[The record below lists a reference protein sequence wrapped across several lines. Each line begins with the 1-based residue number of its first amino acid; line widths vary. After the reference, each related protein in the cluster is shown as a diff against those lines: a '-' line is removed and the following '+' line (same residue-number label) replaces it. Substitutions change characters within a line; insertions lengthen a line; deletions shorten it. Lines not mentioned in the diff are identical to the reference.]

1 MSHEMIFTLTA
12 VAESAHI
19 ALACRITI
27 GQNRGDTSAREPRTY
42 HGRGFSL
49 CPPLLLAPHPRCPVI
64 ATQIHRRRVAPK
76 LGRPHGVDQTNR
88 ASKMRAS
95 RALQAGHT
103 AANSRRNRC

>member
-27 GQNRGDTSAREPRTY
+27 SQNRGDTSAREPRTY

-49 CPPLLLAPHPRCPVI
+49 CAPAPVTTPKF
-64 ATQIHRRRVAPK
+64 ARPVALSCK
-76 LGRPHGVDQTNR
+76 LGNPRGCQQIMTPVQVLDRTPHSDRKSVV
-88 ASKMRAS
+88 
-95 RALQAGHT
+95 
-103 AANSRRNRC
+103 